1 MISVMSRKVENRP
14 SVVDDTAVEAS
25 RVLWWRRVQFHELGF
40 TLAEAY
46 ALADAPAD
54 LGDARRLIGS
64 GCPLQTAVRILL

>member
-1 MISVMSRKVENRP
+1 MSHKVEKRV
-14 SVVDDTAVEAS
+14 SHGAGVDVEAS

-40 TLAEAY
+40 TLTEAY

-64 GCPLQTAVRILL
+64 GCPRETAVRILL